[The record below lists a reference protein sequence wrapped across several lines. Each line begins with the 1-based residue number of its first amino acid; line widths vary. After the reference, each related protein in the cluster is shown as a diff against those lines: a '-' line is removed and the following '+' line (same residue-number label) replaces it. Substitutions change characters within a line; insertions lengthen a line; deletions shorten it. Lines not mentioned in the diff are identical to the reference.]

1 MSNILY
7 FRNIFLWTSNIVIV
21 IHERT
26 SKILVYRVNSLRN
39 FNLPCSGV
47 LGCLSAA
54 AVELSPV
61 APPVAVAVAVVV
73 IDEAVVVST
82 ARAQTRRTCMGSSFR
97 IDTTSAW
104 YRPSSFLPFT
114 YKQIKIFES
123 GFFSSTNWQSIVA
136 YTDWIKCFNLF
147 GSCVFFQIKCR

>member
-1 MSNILY
+1 M
-7 FRNIFLWTSNIVIV
+7 
-21 IHERT
+21 
-26 SKILVYRVNSLRN
+26 
-39 FNLPCSGV
+39 PCSGV

-123 GFFSSTNWQSIVA
+123 GFFSRQ
-136 YTDWIKCFNLF
+136 TDNQLLLILIKNVLIYLVR
-147 GSCVFFQIKCR
+147 VFFQRNVGKAFLRRVYHFFLINPNNNLDYTYIILTIGFHEKNYFQPFQR